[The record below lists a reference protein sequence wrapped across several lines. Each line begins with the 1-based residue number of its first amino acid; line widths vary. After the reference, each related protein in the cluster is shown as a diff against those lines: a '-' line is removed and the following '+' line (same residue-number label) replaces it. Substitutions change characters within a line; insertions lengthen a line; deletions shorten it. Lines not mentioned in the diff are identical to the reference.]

1 MQFVLT
7 VLALVG
13 SPAPP
18 AAAAAPPTTTDIP
31 FRTDATTRID
41 PLFGDTT
48 TLRAALD
55 RFLALQG
62 EMDGVHDE
70 FSTAVHETLAALQ
83 PLAAGAGGDGS
94 SARAA
99 ADRGAGKRCP
109 TGIAAPYARA
119 LATGERY
126 LALGHQLQ
134 GRYREIRRGDDGGDS
149 IGLTPD
155 YRWKV
160 RRAREQYTHL
170 LGDYREMRVAFY
182 DQLGAELRQ
191 AGCKPGAARPGLGP
205 APSLVSATTEAA
217 SNPLELS
224 AWALDPTDDTD
235 GAVSRPALPRSSVD
249 IHAAAAEAQVERGG
263 PATAI
268 WIEIDNALCDQPTR
282 VVIDGQLMGELPRR
296 NKTSVRTRAGP
307 HELCVLPLS
316 DTRTC
321 GQPGTL
327 RKAYL
332 HEGWS
337 LTVHCAGH

>member
-1 MQFVLT
+1 MHFALT

-13 SPAPP
+13 AAAPP
-18 AAAAAPPTTTDIP
+18 AAAPPAETAPARTDIP

-62 EMDGVHDE
+62 EMDGVRDE

-83 PLAAGAGGDGS
+83 APAPG
-94 SARAA
+94 

-109 TGIAAPYARA
+109 AGIAAPYARA
-119 LATGERY
+119 LASGERY
-126 LALGHQLQ
+126 LALGHQVQ
-134 GRYREIRRGDDGGDS
+134 ARYREVRRGDDGGDS

-160 RRAREQYTHL
+160 RRAREQYGHL

-191 AGCKPGAARPGLGP
+191 AGCKPGAARPALAA
-205 APSLVSATTEAA
+205 APSPLAAPSEAA
-217 SNPLELS
+217 PNPLELS

-235 GAVSRPALPRSSVD
+235 RAVSRPALPRSSVD
-249 IHAAAAEAQVERGG
+249 VQAAAGEASAERGG

-282 VVIDGQLMGELPRR
+282 VVIDGQSMGELPRR

-307 HELCVLPLS
+307 HELCVLPQS
-316 DTRTC
+316 DSRPC
-321 GQPGTL
+321 GAPGTL

-332 HEGWS
+332 HEGWT